1 METFQ
6 AMHDAGVCRLIVQ
19 EEGPGMEGTAFRICM
34 WADEWLRERTK
45 GRAWVISVEAREN
58 EKNSSIYTNP
68 DAGFKGWK

>member
-1 METFQ
+1 
-6 AMHDAGVCRLIVQ
+6 VCKLIVQ

-58 EKNSSIYTNP
+58 DKNSSIYTNP
-68 DAGFKGWK
+68 DAGFKGWE